1 LRYAGAYLQ
10 QEEDIAMKIRTR
22 FAPSPTGYMHI
33 GNLRTA
39 LYEYLIAKSA
49 GGDFILRIEDTD
61 QKRYV
66 EGATDIIYKTLKRV
80 GMNWD
85 EGPDIGGNYGP
96 YVQSER
102 KAIYA
107 EYAHKLVELGGA
119 YYCFCAQK
127 EESSD
132 DEDEENPVEKHIKV
146 KDVCRNIPYAEAK
159 KRVEAGEPFVV
170 RQRVDKKG
178 KSMFHDVVYGDIEID
193 YDELDEG
200 VLLKSDGLPTY
211 NFANVVDDHLME
223 ITHVVRGNEYI
234 SSTPKYNLIYE
245 AFGWTPPI
253 YVHVPAVM
261 KDAQHKLSKRNGDA
275 SFQDLVAKGYLPE
288 AILNYIA
295 LLGWNPGDEREIF
308 SLQEL
313 AQCFSS
319 ERLNKSPAIFD
330 ITKLTWMN
338 GCYIRNLS
346 AEEFHKLAEPYYA
359 NIKTAINLPAL
370 SAVLQPRVET
380 LNQIISETDFLS
392 AVPDYALSLYENKK
406 MKTDTEVAKKALHL
420 VLPVLQSVTE
430 WTNENLFETLKG
442 IAADNEMK
450 NGQILYPVRI
460 ALSGK
465 ETTPGGA
472 TELAYILGKEE
483 TLRRIESAITKLG

>member
-1 LRYAGAYLQ
+1 
-10 QEEDIAMKIRTR
+10 MKNRTR

-66 EGATDIIYKTLKRV
+66 EGATDIIFKTLKRV

-85 EGPDIGGNYGP
+85 EGPDIGGEFGP

-102 KAIYA
+102 RKIYQ
-107 EYAHKLVELGGA
+107 EYADKLVELGGA
-119 YYCFCAQK
+119 HYCFCAQK
-127 EESSD
+127 EENEQA
-132 DEDEENPVEKHIKV
+132 DEDTPEAHIKF
-146 KDVCRNIPYAEAK
+146 KDPCLKISLEEAK
-159 KRVEAGEPFVV
+159 KRIAAGEPYTI
-170 RQRVDKKG
+170 RQTINKKG
-178 KSMFHDVVYGDIEID
+178 TSVFHDVVYGDIEID

-200 VLLKSDGLPTY
+200 VLLKTDGLPTY
-211 NFANVVDDHLME
+211 NFANVVDDHLMQ

-253 YVHVPAVM
+253 YVHVPPVM

-295 LLGWNPGDEREIF
+295 LLGWNPGTEQEIF
-308 SLQEL
+308 SLEEL
-313 AQCFSS
+313 KQCFSS

-346 AEEFHKLAEPYYA
+346 AENFHKLALPYYKDLEDRNMDLA
-359 NIKTAINLPAL
+359 FL
-370 SAVLQPRVET
+370 SKVLQPRIEV
-380 LNQIISETDFLS
+380 LNQITEQTDFLIQMPEYDV
-392 AVPDYALSLYENKK
+392 ALYENKK
-406 MKTDTEVAKKALHL
+406 MKTNPEIAAKALQL
-420 VLPVLQSVTE
+420 VLPVMESISD
-430 WTNENLFETLKG
+430 WTNENLFNTLKET
-442 IAADNEMK
+442 AAANEMK

-472 TELAYILGKEE
+472 TELAHILGKDE
-483 TLRRIESAITKLG
+483 TLKRIKAAVSKLA

>member
-1 LRYAGAYLQ
+1 
-10 QEEDIAMKIRTR
+10 MKNRTR

-66 EGATDIIYKTLKRV
+66 EGATDIIFKTLKRV

-85 EGPDIGGNYGP
+85 EGPDIGGEFGP

-102 KAIYA
+102 RKIYQ
-107 EYAHKLVELGGA
+107 EYANKLVELGGA
-119 YYCFCAQK
+119 HYCFCAQK
-127 EESSD
+127 EENEQT
-132 DEDEENPVEKHIKV
+132 DEDTPEAHIKF
-146 KDVCRNIPYAEAK
+146 KDPCLKISLEEAK
-159 KRVEAGEPFVV
+159 KRIAAGEPYTI
-170 RQRVDKKG
+170 RQTINKKG
-178 KSMFHDVVYGDIEID
+178 TSVFHDVVYGDIEID

-200 VLLKSDGLPTY
+200 VLLKTDGLPTY
-211 NFANVVDDHLME
+211 NFANVVDDHLMQ

-253 YVHVPAVM
+253 YVHVPPVM

-295 LLGWNPGDEREIF
+295 LLGWNPGTEQEIF
-308 SLQEL
+308 SLEEL
-313 AQCFSS
+313 KQCFSS

-346 AEEFHKLAEPYYA
+346 AENFHKLALPYYKDLEDRNMDLA
-359 NIKTAINLPAL
+359 FL
-370 SAVLQPRVET
+370 SKVLQPRIEV
-380 LNQIISETDFLS
+380 LNQITEQTDFLTKMPEYDL
-392 AVPDYALSLYENKK
+392 ALYENKK
-406 MKTDTEVAKKALHL
+406 MKTNPEIAAKALNL
-420 VLPVLQSVTE
+420 VLPVLESVGD
-430 WTNENLFETLKG
+430 WTNENLFNTLKET
-442 IAADNEMK
+442 AVANEMK

-472 TELAYILGKEE
+472 TELAHILGKDE
-483 TLRRIESAITKLG
+483 TLKRIKAAISKLV

>member
-1 LRYAGAYLQ
+1 
-10 QEEDIAMKIRTR
+10 MKVRTR

-39 LYEYLIAKSA
+39 LYEYLIAKA
-49 GGDFILRIEDTD
+49 NGGDFILRIEDTD

-66 EGATDIIYKTLKRV
+66 EGATEIIYNTLKTV

-85 EGPDIGGNYGP
+85 EGPDKGGSYGP

-102 KAIYA
+102 KALYA

-119 YYCFCAQK
+119 HYCFCSKTEA
-127 EESSD
+127 
-132 DEDEENPVEKHIKV
+132 DEEKNEELNIKF
-146 KDVCRNIPYAEAK
+146 KDPCKLIPLEEAK
-159 KRVEAGEPFVV
+159 KRVAACEPYVI
-170 RQRVDKKG
+170 RQTVNKKG
-178 KSMFHDVVYGDIEID
+178 KSKYHDEVYGDIEID

-200 VLLKSDGLPTY
+200 VLLKSDGFPTY
-211 NFANVVDDHLME
+211 NFANVVDDHLMQ

-245 AFGWTPPI
+245 DFGWEHPH
-253 YVHVPAVM
+253 YVHVPQVM

-295 LLGWNPGDEREIF
+295 LLGWNPGTEQEIF
-308 SLQEL
+308 SLEEL
-313 AQCFSS
+313 TKVFSI
-319 ERLNKSPAIFD
+319 ERLNRSPAIFD

-338 GCYIRNLS
+338 GCYIRALS
-346 AEEFHKLAEPYYA
+346 AEKFHQMALPYYRDMPA
-359 NIKTAINLPAL
+359 YVNLEAL
-370 SAVLQPRVET
+370 SQTLQPRIET
-380 LNQIISETDFLS
+380 LKDIEVQTDFIK
-392 AVPDYALSLYENKK
+392 AVPDYSVDLYFNKK
-406 MKTDTEVAKKALHL
+406 MKTDADIARQNLPAIKEALET
-420 VLPVLQSVTE
+420 QSE
-430 WTNENLFETLKG
+430 WTNQALFDYLKALAEKLG
-442 IAADNEMK
+442 VK
-450 NGQILYPVRI
+450 NGQILYPLRI

-472 TELAYILGKEE
+472 TEIAVILGKEE
-483 TLRRIESAITKLG
+483 TLHRIEAAIAKLG

>member
-1 LRYAGAYLQ
+1 
-10 QEEDIAMKIRTR
+10 MKNRTR

-66 EGATDIIYKTLKRV
+66 EGATDIIFKTLKRV

-85 EGPDIGGNYGP
+85 EGPDIGGEFGP

-102 KAIYA
+102 RKIYQ
-107 EYAHKLVELGGA
+107 EYADKLVELGGA
-119 YYCFCAQK
+119 HYCFCAQK
-127 EESSD
+127 EETEEV
-132 DEDEENPVEKHIKV
+132 DEDTPEAHIKF
-146 KDVCRNIPYAEAK
+146 KDPCLKISLEEAK
-159 KRVEAGEPFVV
+159 KRVAAGEPYTI
-170 RQRVDKKG
+170 RQTINKKG
-178 KSMFHDVVYGDIEID
+178 TSVFHDVVYGDIEID

-200 VLLKSDGLPTY
+200 VLLKTDGLPTY
-211 NFANVVDDHLME
+211 NFANVVDDHLMQ

-253 YVHVPAVM
+253 YVHVPPVM

-295 LLGWNPGDEREIF
+295 LLGWNPGTEQEIF
-308 SLQEL
+308 SLEEL
-313 AQCFSS
+313 KQCFSS

-346 AEEFHKLAEPYYA
+346 AENFHKLALPYYKDLEDR
-359 NIKTAINLPAL
+359 NMDLTFL
-370 SAVLQPRVET
+370 SKVLQPRIEV
-380 LNQIISETDFLS
+380 LNQITEQTDFLIQMPEYDV
-392 AVPDYALSLYENKK
+392 ALYENKK
-406 MKTDTEVAKKALHL
+406 MKTNPETAAKALQI
-420 VLPVLQSVTE
+420 VLPVMESISD
-430 WTNENLFETLKG
+430 WTNENLFNTLKET
-442 IAADNEMK
+442 AVANEMK

-472 TELAYILGKEE
+472 TELAHILGKDE
-483 TLRRIESAITKLG
+483 TLKRIKAAVSKLV

>member
-1 LRYAGAYLQ
+1 
-10 QEEDIAMKIRTR
+10 MKNRTR

-66 EGATDIIYKTLKRV
+66 EGATDIIFKTLKRV

-85 EGPDIGGNYGP
+85 EGPDIGGEFGP

-102 KAIYA
+102 RKIYQ
-107 EYAHKLVELGGA
+107 EYADKLVELGGA
-119 YYCFCAQK
+119 HYCFCAQK
-127 EESSD
+127 EENEQA
-132 DEDEENPVEKHIKV
+132 DEDTPEAHIKF
-146 KDVCRNIPYAEAK
+146 KDPCLKISLEEAK
-159 KRVEAGEPFVV
+159 KRIAAGEPYTI
-170 RQRVDKKG
+170 RQTINKKG
-178 KSMFHDVVYGDIEID
+178 TSVFHDVVYGDIEID

-200 VLLKSDGLPTY
+200 VLLKTDGLPTY
-211 NFANVVDDHLME
+211 NFANVVDDHLMQ

-253 YVHVPAVM
+253 YVHVPPVM

-295 LLGWNPGDEREIF
+295 LLGWNPGTEQEIF
-308 SLQEL
+308 SLEEL
-313 AQCFSS
+313 KQCFSS

-346 AEEFHKLAEPYYA
+346 AENFHKLALPYYKDLEDRNMDLA
-359 NIKTAINLPAL
+359 FL
-370 SAVLQPRVET
+370 SKVLQPRIEV
-380 LNQIISETDFLS
+380 LNQITEQTDFLIKMPEYDV
-392 AVPDYALSLYENKK
+392 ALYENKK
-406 MKTDTEVAKKALHL
+406 MKTNPEIAAKALQI
-420 VLPVLQSVTE
+420 VLPVMESISD
-430 WTNENLFETLKG
+430 WTNENLFNTLKET
-442 IAADNEMK
+442 AVANEMK

-472 TELAYILGKEE
+472 TELAHILGKDE
-483 TLRRIESAITKLG
+483 TLKRIKAAVSKLA

>member
-1 LRYAGAYLQ
+1 
-10 QEEDIAMKIRTR
+10 MKTRTR

-85 EGPDIGGNYGP
+85 EGPDIGGEYGP

-102 KAIYA
+102 KPLYA

-119 YYCFCAQK
+119 HYCFCAQK
-127 EESSD
+127 EENKD
-132 DEDEENPVEKHIKV
+132 VDEDAPETHIKLKDPCKHI
-146 KDVCRNIPYAEAK
+146 PLEEAK
-159 KRVEAGEPFVV
+159 ARIAAGEPFVV
-170 RQRVDKKG
+170 RQNINKKG
-178 KSMFHDVVYGDIEID
+178 TSLFHDVVYGDIEID

-211 NFANVVDDHLME
+211 NFANVIDDHLMQ

-234 SSTPKYNLIYE
+234 SSTPKYNLIYD

-275 SFQDLVAKGYLPE
+275 SFQDLVGKGYLPE

-295 LLGWNPGDEREIF
+295 LLGWNPGNEQEIF
-308 SLQEL
+308 SLQDLEK
-313 AQCFSS
+313 CFSS

-338 GCYIRNLS
+338 GCYIRNLT
-346 AEEFHKLAEPYYA
+346 AEEFHKLAKPYY
-359 NIKTAINLPAL
+359 KELPQTLDFAVL
-370 SAVLQPRVET
+370 SSVLQPRIET
-380 LNQIISETDFLS
+380 LAQIPQEVAFLAQVPEYS
-392 AVPDYALSLYENKK
+392 ADLYVNKK
-406 MKTDTEVAKKALHL
+406 MKTDADISLKALQL
-420 VLPVLQSVTE
+420 VLPVLEKATNWDNQS
-430 WTNENLFETLKG
+430 LFELLKNV
-442 IAADNEMK
+442 ALANEMK
-450 NGQILYPVRI
+450 NGQVLYPVRI
-460 ALSGK
+460 ALSGQ

-472 TELAYILGKEE
+472 TEIACILGKNE
-483 TLRRIESAITKLG
+483 TLNRIRKAIDKLS

>member
-1 LRYAGAYLQ
+1 
-10 QEEDIAMKIRTR
+10 MKNRTR

-66 EGATDIIYKTLKRV
+66 EGATDIIFKTLKRV

-85 EGPDIGGNYGP
+85 EGPDIGGEFGP

-102 KAIYA
+102 RKIYQ
-107 EYAHKLVELGGA
+107 EYADKLVELGGA
-119 YYCFCAQK
+119 HYCFCAQK
-127 EESSD
+127 EENEQAN
-132 DEDEENPVEKHIKV
+132 EDTPEAHIKF
-146 KDVCRNIPYAEAK
+146 KDPCLKISLEEAK
-159 KRVEAGEPFVV
+159 KRIAAGEPYTI
-170 RQRVDKKG
+170 RQTINKKG
-178 KSMFHDVVYGDIEID
+178 TSVFHDVVYGDIEID

-200 VLLKSDGLPTY
+200 VLLKTDGLPTY
-211 NFANVVDDHLME
+211 NFANVVDDHLMQ

-253 YVHVPAVM
+253 YVHVPPVM

-295 LLGWNPGDEREIF
+295 LLGWNPGTEQEIF
-308 SLQEL
+308 SLEEL
-313 AQCFSS
+313 KQCFSS

-346 AEEFHKLAEPYYA
+346 AENFHKLALPYYKDLEDRNMDLA
-359 NIKTAINLPAL
+359 FL
-370 SAVLQPRVET
+370 SKVLQPRIEV
-380 LNQIISETDFLS
+380 LNQITEQTDFL
-392 AVPDYALSLYENKK
+392 AKMPEYDVSLYENKK
-406 MKTDTEVAKKALHL
+406 MKTNPEIAARALQL
-420 VLPVLQSVTE
+420 VLPVMESISD
-430 WTNENLFETLKG
+430 WTNENLFNTLKET
-442 IAADNEMK
+442 AVANEMK

-472 TELAYILGKEE
+472 TELAHILGKDE
-483 TLRRIESAITKLG
+483 TLKRIKAAVSKLV

>member
-1 LRYAGAYLQ
+1 
-10 QEEDIAMKIRTR
+10 MKTRTR

-39 LYEYLIAKSA
+39 LYEYLIAKA
-49 GGDFILRIEDTD
+49 QGGDFILRIEDTD

-66 EGATDIIYKTLKRV
+66 EGATDIIYATLKRV

-85 EGPDIGGNYGP
+85 EGPDIGGKYGP
-96 YVQSER
+96 YIQSER
-102 KAIYA
+102 KSIYA

-119 YYCFCAQK
+119 HYCFCSKEDVDEQK
-127 EESSD
+127 
-132 DEDEENPVEKHIKV
+132 DEEQNIKFQDPCKHLSLE
-146 KDVCRNIPYAEAK
+146 EAK
-159 KRVEAGEPFVV
+159 ARVAKGEPYVI
-170 RQRVDKKG
+170 RQTINKTG
-178 KSMFHDVVYGDIEID
+178 KSKYHDEVYGDIEID

-245 AFGWTPPI
+245 DFGWEHPQ
-253 YVHVPAVM
+253 YVHVPPVM

-288 AILNYIA
+288 AIINYIA
-295 LLGWNPGDEREIF
+295 LLGWNPGTDQEIF
-308 SLQEL
+308 TLDEL
-313 AQCFSS
+313 KKIFSV

-338 GCYIRNLS
+338 GCYIRALS
-346 AEEFHKLAEPYYA
+346 LEEFHKLAEPYYQEC
-359 NIKTAINLPAL
+359 L
-370 SAVLQPRVET
+370 SRKVDEEFLSKVLQPRVEV
-380 LNQIISETDFLS
+380 LGDIPNQIDFIEQVKDFS
-392 AVPDYALSLYENKK
+392 NDLYFNKK
-406 MKTDTEVAKKALHL
+406 MKSDAEVAKKTLAEAKV
-420 VLPVLQSVTE
+420 VLSKADV
-430 WTNENLFETLKG
+430 WTNEALFESLKALAETLG
-442 IAADNEMK
+442 VK
-450 NGQILYPVRI
+450 NGQILYPLRI

-472 TELAYILGKEE
+472 TEIAVILGKDE
-483 TLRRIESAITKLG
+483 TINRINQALARL

>member
-1 LRYAGAYLQ
+1 
-10 QEEDIAMKIRTR
+10 MKNRTR

-66 EGATDIIYKTLKRV
+66 EGATDIIFKTLKRV

-85 EGPDIGGNYGP
+85 EGPDIGGEFGP

-102 KAIYA
+102 RKIYQ
-107 EYAHKLVELGGA
+107 EYADKLVELGGA
-119 YYCFCAQK
+119 HYCFCAQK
-127 EESSD
+127 EENEQA
-132 DEDEENPVEKHIKV
+132 DEDTPEAHIKF
-146 KDVCRNIPYAEAK
+146 KDPCLKISLEEAK
-159 KRVEAGEPFVV
+159 KRIAAGEPYTI
-170 RQRVDKKG
+170 RQTINKKG
-178 KSMFHDVVYGDIEID
+178 TSVFHDVVYGDIEID

-200 VLLKSDGLPTY
+200 VLLKTDGLPTY
-211 NFANVVDDHLME
+211 NFANVVDDHLMQ

-253 YVHVPAVM
+253 YVHVPPVM

-295 LLGWNPGDEREIF
+295 LLGWNPGTEQEIF
-308 SLQEL
+308 SLEEL
-313 AQCFSS
+313 KQCFSS

-346 AEEFHKLAEPYYA
+346 AENFHKLALPYYKDLEDRNMDLA
-359 NIKTAINLPAL
+359 FL
-370 SAVLQPRVET
+370 SKVLQPRIEV
-380 LNQIISETDFLS
+380 LNQITEQTDFLIQMPEYDV
-392 AVPDYALSLYENKK
+392 ALYENKK
-406 MKTDTEVAKKALHL
+406 MKTNPETAAKALQL
-420 VLPVLQSVTE
+420 VLPVMESISD
-430 WTNENLFETLKG
+430 WTNENLFNTLKET
-442 IAADNEMK
+442 AVANEMK

-472 TELAYILGKEE
+472 TELAHILGKDE
-483 TLRRIESAITKLG
+483 TLKRIKAAVSKLV